1 MLNANTYEMIIK
13 ILAVGVNGES
23 TSKDLSELLQKTKI
37 PNEPIMMFDP
47 KIMETLL
54 FDIK

>member
-1 MLNANTYEMIIK
+1 MIIK